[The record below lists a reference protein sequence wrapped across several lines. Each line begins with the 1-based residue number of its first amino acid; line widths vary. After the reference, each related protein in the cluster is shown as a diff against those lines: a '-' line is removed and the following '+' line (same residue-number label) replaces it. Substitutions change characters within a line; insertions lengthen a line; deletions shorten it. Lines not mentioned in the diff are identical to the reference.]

1 MLVSSRD
8 LFHKCYGK
16 FAIAALNVWS
26 MEQIHG
32 FFLEQTENNLLK
44 NTIIN
49 LKV

>member
-1 MLVSSRD
+1 MLVSTKT
-8 LFHKCYGK
+8 LFEICYGK
-16 FAIAALNVWS
+16 YGVVAVNVWS